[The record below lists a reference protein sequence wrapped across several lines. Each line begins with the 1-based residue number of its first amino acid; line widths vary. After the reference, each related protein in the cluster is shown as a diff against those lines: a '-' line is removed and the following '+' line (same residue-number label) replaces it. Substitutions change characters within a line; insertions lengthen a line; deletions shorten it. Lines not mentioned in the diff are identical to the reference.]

1 MKVQNIGSQNFEA
14 KKFRVPLKKVDLTH
28 PDFLKYGRSEI
39 SVNYVKEYENPNAEK
54 IYKEAMK
61 IKDPFERGKKLAE
74 MGHYKLIDMS
84 FKERVKR
91 FFDKI
96 IMDLLW

>member
-1 MKVQNIGSQNFEA
+1 MRVQNVNLQIFAG
-14 KKFRVPLKKVDLTH
+14 KKFKLPLKTVDLTH
-28 PDFLKYGRSEI
+28 PDFLAYGRTEFP
-39 SVNYVKEYENPNAEK
+39 VNYVKEYENPEAEK

-61 IKDPFERGKKLAE
+61 IQNPFERGKKLAE

-84 FKERVKR
+84 FKERARR
-91 FFDKI
+91 FFNKI